1 MVDNEVYRRKMFNL
15 GLKVSDGAFHDYHR
29 REYGSRQARMALE
42 K

>member
-1 MVDNEVYRRKMFNL
+1 MDNEVYRRKMFNL
-15 GLKVSDGAFHDYHR
+15 GLKVSDGKFLDYHR